1 MKSVGAG
8 LLALVALL
16 AAAAP
21 VLSPN
26 DPGTPFG
33 DRAYAPPTTVHV
45 RDLHGWRAPFIYRQV
60 LVDRVG
66 RRYAEDR
73 TSSVRLRWL
82 AGGRLVSVN
91 PDEGPL
97 LLAGADALGRDTFS
111 RVAYGARLSLGVTML
126 GATGALLI
134 GALVGGL
141 AGVLGGMFETALM
154 AIADFLLVL
163 PAVYL
168 LLVLRAMLPISLGW
182 AAVFSLMAALFAA
195 AGWPRVARGVRGIVA
210 TERVREYAYAARA
223 IGAGPWRL
231 MGHLVP
237 AASGFL
243 LVEFVLLVPAMLIAE
258 ATLSYLG
265 VGFSDARP
273 SWGTMLQDA
282 GNVTIL
288 PSAPWLLT
296 PAGLVFVVVL
306 ALQIVV
312 GPRDTRTLF
321 TAASRS

>member
-1 MKSVGAG
+1 MRPLGAG

-16 AAAAP
+16 ATAAP
-21 VLSPN
+21 VLAPN
-26 DPGTPFG
+26 DPGTPFLN
-33 DRAYAPPTTVHV
+33 RTYAPPTAVHIG
-45 RDLHGWRAPFIYRQV
+45 DASGWHAPFIYRQI

-73 TSSVRLRWL
+73 SSLVRLRWL
-82 AGGRLVSVN
+82 TGGRLVSVD
-91 PDEGPL
+91 PDDGPL

-111 RVAYGARLSLGVTML
+111 RVAYGARLSLGVTLL
-126 GATGALLI
+126 GATGALVL

-141 AGVLGGMFETALM
+141 AGVVGGALETALM
-154 AIADFLLVL
+154 AVADFMLVL

-182 AAVFSLMAALFAA
+182 AAVFSLMAGLFAA

-210 TERVREYAYAARA
+210 TERVREYAHAARA

-231 MGHLVP
+231 MGHLLP

-243 LVEFVLLVPAMLIAE
+243 LVEFVLLVPAMLVAE
-258 ATLSYLG
+258 ATLSFLG
-265 VGFSDARP
+265 VGFPDARP
-273 SWGTMLQDA
+273 SWGTLLQDA
-282 GNVTIL
+282 GNVTLL
-288 PSAPWLLT
+288 PSMPWLLA
-296 PAGLVFVVVL
+296 PAGLVFLVVL

-312 GPRDTRTLF
+312 GPRATRTLF